1 MPKKS
6 KEINPFDGGWNNFAD
21 PRDIEENESAVL
33 VNLSSLKKGQLY
45 IDKNWKTTTLNTG
58 TNYLEDQ
65 RIVPYRG
72 LYVFRRDF
80 NTAGTP
86 VEGETTIYL
95 VAVNVSSNVSKL
107 VMLTDL
113 TQNSAVTDIFSFGNT
128 GGSPA
133 ILPCFVESGGNV
145 RIGDGSFSTKTY
157 FYGAMRKYKLMG
169 DGINSGIAEK
179 NHILG
184 PVDGSVYTGAMNES
198 TATTEGTVNLN
209 IVQTKSYQADQVTY
223 TGSGDTQPTTV
234 IGSYARP
241 TGLGSSAGQT
251 GYTTAHSSS
260 DTDQDQYGFVTSI
273 RKRASDNNFSDTYL
287 YGPGE
292 TSAGAYFCAVSSY
305 NTASNSDQ
313 SAMLFHTG
321 NQKFSF
327 VDKSISVPIWITPET
342 FSRLETIAF
351 KIHIGSSNVNGY
363 SFHIASSQLTAHS
376 TWVTIECTYGDH
388 DETYGDAINPNAFY
402 SIEVEIFNSSA
413 TNWDINPAN
422 ALWGFNY
429 AIGAITLGSPN
440 QGQWTGNYLFYY
452 NWIYDRTQ
460 HSETFK
466 FGNQGS
472 DGLTTSGDI
481 LEFMPYVKDANDDAK
496 YQRSDNAGGNELTA
510 RITGANIFFSEVDES
525 DVDIDKDKKF
535 LMELDFD
542 SGARTSLFDA
552 YTLWNTTDVTAGY
565 KLANSIAVKSPI
577 VIDSFSTVTGYSEG
591 DKLNTLD
598 FSTGIMLN
606 NRMYVGNVKTFQTS
620 AKFLKYPDRIYK
632 SLPNQPDV
640 FTKHNYLEVAPNDGD
655 AITAL
660 SSYGDFLLE
669 FKANDMHLINIT
681 QDVEYLEEGHRFAG
695 AWSEHAVCKTA
706 KGVAWVN
713 RNGLFFFD
721 GKEVTNLLGKKIN
734 RNTWYTDVGANPLIV
749 YAPLEDQ
756 VHVIANTTHESL
768 VYNFVN
774 ESFEKY
780 TGGNLTKTGVLAA
793 ESESASGSSVT
804 LTVDT
809 VNATDALF
817 LNKKVYKSDGTL
829 FGTCTAV
836 NSTTEIVFGGG
847 LVNAIAN
854 DDNLHTITVAG
865 NVMTNT
871 TAYTNAITEPDA
883 NLTLIESI
891 NDGVSG
897 STNIT
902 RWSAVGSANNYIS
915 LESKDHDLGDPARQ
929 KSLKKVYIT
938 YKINST
944 DVPTIQY
951 KKDNGTARSFDTAF
965 TNTSGAWSTIG
976 IKPSTSSEA
985 NNGHSFQILI
995 AGETH
1000 SSFAINDIN
1009 MIYREKSVK

>member
-58 TNYLEDQ
+58 SNFLEDQ

-80 NTAGTP
+80 STDSPP

-95 VAVNVSSNVSKL
+95 VAVNVSSAVSKL

-113 TQNSAVTDIFSFGNT
+113 NQSSAVTDIFSFANSS
-128 GGSPA
+128 GSPA

-157 FYGAMRKYKLMG
+157 FYGAMRKYKLDG
-169 DGINSGIAEK
+169 TGINSGIAEK

-184 PVDGSVYTGAMNES
+184 PVDGNVYTGTMNES
-198 TATTEGTVNLN
+198 TVTTEGTVNLN
-209 IVQTKSYQADQVTY
+209 IVQTKSYQVDQITY
-223 TGSGDTQPTTV
+223 TGSGDTQPTL
-234 IGSYARP
+234 IAGSYANP
-241 TGLGSSAGQT
+241 NTLGTSANN
-251 GYTTAHSSS
+251 ANSSS
-260 DTDQDQYGFVTSI
+260 FNSNNDTDARQGGFVNQM
-273 RKRASDNNFSDTYL
+273 RKRASDNVWSDTYL

-292 TSAGAYFCAVSSY
+292 TSAGAYFCAVASY
-305 NTASNSDQ
+305 NTASHPDTNQ
-313 SAMLFHTG
+313 SSMYFRTG
-321 NQKFSF
+321 NQRFSF
-327 VDKSISVPIWITPET
+327 VDKSISVPIWVASDT
-342 FSRLETIAF
+342 FNRLETIAF
-351 KIHIGSSNVNGY
+351 KIFIGSSNVNRY
-363 SFHIASSQLTAHS
+363 SFHVASSQITSAE
-376 TWVTIECTYGDH
+376 TWITIECVYGNH
-388 DETYGDAINPNAFY
+388 DETFGDAINPNNFD
-402 SIEVEIFNSSA
+402 SIEVEIFNSVA
-413 TNWDINPAN
+413 TDWDVTSDN

-429 AIGAITLGSPN
+429 AIGAITLGTPN

-510 RITGANIFFSEVDES
+510 RITGANIFFSEIDES

-552 YTLWNTTDVTAGY
+552 YTLWNTSDVTAGF
-565 KLANSIAVKSPI
+565 KLVNSMSVKSPI

-591 DKLNTLD
+591 DKLNSLD

-669 FKANDMHLINIT
+669 FKANDMHLINVT

-695 AWSEHAVCKTA
+695 AWSEHAVCRTG

-721 GKEVTNLLGKKIN
+721 GKEVINLLGKKMN
-734 RNTWYTDVGANPLIV
+734 RSTWYTDVGANPLIV

-780 TGGNLTKTGVLAA
+780 TGGN
-793 ESESASGSSVT
+793 VT
-804 LTVDT
+804 
-809 VNATDALF
+809 
-817 LNKKVYKSDGTL
+817 
-829 FGTCTAV
+829 
-836 NSTTEIVFGGG
+836 
-847 LVNAIAN
+847 NAI
-854 DDNLHTITVAG
+854 TG
-865 NVMTNT
+865 NIMTTT

-883 NLTLIESI
+883 NLTLIESA
-891 NDGVSG
+891 NNGNSG

-902 RWSAVGSANNYIS
+902 RWSAVGDVNNYIS

-938 YKINST
+938 YKINSAT
-944 DVPTIQY
+944 VPTIQY
-951 KKDNGTARSFDTAF
+951 KKDNGTARNFDTAF
-965 TNTSGAWSTIG
+965 TNTSDAWTTIG

-985 NNGHSFQILI
+985 NNGFSFQILI
-995 AGETH
+995 TGETH